1 MVQTPVN
8 QLEQL
13 RQSTKSVSNQVVQP
27 DNQTLSDVSGDTIEI
42 IAEFQLDQNT
52 TADEFGFKVRK
63 GERNETT
70 IGYNR
75 KNASLF
81 VDRSRSGISNF
92 NGEFA
97 KVHAAPLTVQNQK
110 VKMHIFVDRSSVE
123 VFGNEGETVITDQIF
138 PDSSDTGLE
147 LYAANGKV
155 TLNSLK
161 VYSLDDVWKNNP
173 FHSNLKDWSAA
184 SGSWVDTIDGKQGRG
199 LKESYTMASDTGT
212 DFTYQADIK
221 LSELSIG
228 TGGLVFRAN
237 KDGSK
242 GYVVSVDAIS
252 DVIRLYNAANNE
264 TIAAYRT
271 PIESNKS
278 YNLKVVTSG
287 STIQVYV
294 NNNLLI
300 TAGNTAYKNGL
311 FGLFVKNDTFRFQ
324 NVMVSDASKTEN
336 LPKQTDFNHARTS
349 DNLRDEI
356 TNPGFETGD
365 LTGWKVVNGDI
376 YSNQDVT
383 GDQSFWGGPFGFVG
397 NYHLWGHKAGSDG
410 RTGVIKCEN
419 FILSGDGTISFLLGG
434 GNQIEKQYVALVR
447 ASDGVEIFK
456 ETGQDTESYRLVTW
470 DASRY
475 LGQELYIKIVDNN
488 TDGFGHL
495 NIDDFHVKN

>member
-1 MVQTPVN
+1 MSNWQYANDTPTSTWRSAFSLVRKIELKTFPEGVRMVQTPVN

-221 LSELSIG
+221 LSESSIG
-228 TGGLVFRAN
+228 TGGLVFRSN

-294 NNNLLI
+294 NNNLVI

-324 NVMVSDASKTEN
+324 NVMVSDASN
-336 LPKQTDFNHARTS
+336 
-349 DNLRDEI
+349 
-356 TNPGFETGD
+356 
-365 LTGWKVVNGDI
+365 
-376 YSNQDVT
+376 
-383 GDQSFWGGPFGFVG
+383 QSFWGGPFGFVG

-470 DASRY
+470 DASRD

>member
-1 MVQTPVN
+1 
-8 QLEQL
+8 
-13 RQSTKSVSNQVVQP
+13 
-27 DNQTLSDVSGDTIEI
+27 
-42 IAEFQLDQNT
+42 
-52 TADEFGFKVRK
+52 
-63 GERNETT
+63 
-70 IGYNR
+70 
-75 KNASLF
+75 
-81 VDRSRSGISNF
+81 
-92 NGEFA
+92 
-97 KVHAAPLTVQNQK
+97 
-110 VKMHIFVDRSSVE
+110 
-123 VFGNEGETVITDQIF
+123 
-138 PDSSDTGLE
+138 
-147 LYAANGKV
+147 
-155 TLNSLK
+155 
-161 VYSLDDVWKNNP
+161 
-173 FHSNLKDWSAA
+173 
-184 SGSWVDTIDGKQGRG
+184 
-199 LKESYTMASDTGT
+199 
-212 DFTYQADIK
+212 
-221 LSELSIG
+221 
-228 TGGLVFRAN
+228 
-237 KDGSK
+237 
-242 GYVVSVDAIS
+242 
-252 DVIRLYNAANNE
+252 
-264 TIAAYRT
+264 
-271 PIESNKS
+271 
-278 YNLKVVTSG
+278 
-287 STIQVYV
+287 
-294 NNNLLI
+294 
-300 TAGNTAYKNGL
+300 
-311 FGLFVKNDTFRFQ
+311 
-324 NVMVSDASKTEN
+324 MVSDARKTEN